1 MPLLDNDIELLSNVE
16 RDRAKPG
23 GGFERVRELKIRIRG
38 IVSRTILIPEKEY
51 SPSIADQAILYVG
64 ADEVALL
71 EKYPIQ
77 G

>member
-1 MPLLDNDIELLSNVE
+1 MPLQDGDVELLSNVG
-16 RDRAKPG
+16 RDRSKPA
-23 GGFERVRELKIRIRG
+23 GGFERVRELTIRIRG
-38 IVSRTILIPEKEY
+38 IVTRVITIPEKEY
-51 SPSIADQAILYVG
+51 TPAIADQAILYVA